1 MRDPNEYPGFDV
13 AWCRWVTSFVPAP
26 EILVKKIHT
35 SLRAGGRAVFHEY
48 QNYATWQVIPRS
60 AHLERFVAEVMA
72 SWRATGGEPDIVATL
87 LPLLTGIGFRL
98 IEVRPLIFAV
108 RAAEFGWQWPASF
121 VNGNSQRLV
130 DLGRVTE
137 EWANALRGEFAALAS
152 NPDAVMVTP
161 LVMEIIADKT

>member
-108 RAAEFGWQWPASF
+108 RAAEFGCPP
-121 VNGNSQRLV
+121 V
-130 DLGRVTE
+130 
-137 EWANALRGEFAALAS
+137 
-152 NPDAVMVTP
+152 
-161 LVMEIIADKT
+161 